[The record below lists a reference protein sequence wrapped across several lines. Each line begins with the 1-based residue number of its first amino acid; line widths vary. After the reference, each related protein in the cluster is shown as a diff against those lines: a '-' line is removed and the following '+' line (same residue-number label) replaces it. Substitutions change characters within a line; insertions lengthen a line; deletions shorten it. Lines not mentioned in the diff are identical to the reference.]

1 MKEELQYIGKKIVEN
16 DLAIA
21 QNIATHHHHKYTQD
35 LNEAGSPLTERL
47 GFRKEIIHYF
57 GMALYEDI
65 ETVTKHIEDW
75 CRRGAE
81 VAIQYEVPLAE
92 ALRAISAYRTVIWD
106 VFTEELE
113 QQQFAAIT
121 MLDVSKIIDPLIDRI
136 FSIYGEIYEKHNH
149 LLIKVANTALDER
162 SVPVVPIVNDIAIIP
177 LVGEIDIH
185 RSKLIME
192 VSLAEGDHQNLSCII
207 FDLSGVPML
216 DSIVAD
222 QFFKITQALRLTGIN
237 VIFTGIRP
245 EIAQTI
251 IKLGLDFSKIKTYSH
266 LQQALAEMELNRQI

>member
-1 MKEELQYIGKKIVEN
+1 MKEELRYIGKKIIEN

-21 QNIATHHHHKYTQD
+21 KSIAMHHHSKYTKE

-47 GFRKEIIHYF
+47 DYRRELIHYF
-57 GMALYEDI
+57 GQALYGDI
-65 ETVTKHIEDW
+65 EIVTKNIEQW
-75 CRRGAE
+75 SIRGAE
-81 VAIQYEVPLAE
+81 LAIQYEVPLAE

-113 QQQFAAIT
+113 QKHFAAIT
-121 MLDVSKIIDPLIDRI
+121 MLDVSKIIDPLIDQI
-136 FSIYGEIYEKHNH
+136 FGIYGEIFEKHNQQ
-149 LLIKVANTALDER
+149 LIKVANTALDER
-162 SVPVVPIVNDIAIIP
+162 SVPVVPIVNDIAVIP

-192 VSLAEGDHQNLSCII
+192 VSLSEGDKLSLSCII

-216 DSIVAD
+216 DTIVAD
-222 QFFKITQALRLTGIN
+222 QFFKIAQALELIGIK
-237 VIFTGIRP
+237 VIFTGVRP

-251 IKLGLDFSKIKTYSH
+251 IKLGLDFTKIKTYSH
-266 LQQALAEMELNRQI
+266 LQQALIEKGFCRQI